1 MSSELRVRL
10 LGGFEVWHGDRK
22 VEGFESQKVR
32 ALFAYLVS
40 HRDRVLS
47 REHLAELL
55 WPERDPEAARHV
67 LRQAI
72 YNLRSAL
79 SGSGGKL
86 QLVVSDSQG
95 IQLDPLADLRVDVA
109 SFEEALRRGKERG
122 SLDPHQLSVAA
133 ELYRGDFLAGFYVKN
148 SEGFEEWLV
157 TEQERLRE
165 AAIDGLR
172 TLIDVYSRRGE
183 DRIGIHF
190 ARRLM
195 AVEPLSEEVCRDLMR
210 MCSRAGRRSLAL
222 AEYERL
228 HKRLRSE
235 LSVEPLRATRELYES
250 ILRESTAGGEEPPED
265 VLPVGPL
272 VPLVGRE
279 EPLSLLRESWQR
291 VLAGEGRVT
300 LVTGEVGIGKTR
312 LIRSFLDGA
321 TSRRR
326 ATVLKGHGS
335 QPGPLVPFQ
344 IVAEILASAVA
355 DPTEVA
361 ERALAEA
368 PGEHIA
374 ELAQLCPLLRELR
387 SDLWLPVQAE
397 RAAAGGL
404 LFEAVAGFLE
414 HLCSAPPSQGGPRPG
429 REDLRPLILFL
440 DDVDQADADS
450 LALLELLV
458 RRLADLPVWFL
469 ASSRSGGPA
478 ASLLR
483 AAEETGPGRGGQIPL
498 EPLGPDSLRDLA
510 EALVDPSRS
519 TALAGWL
526 ESSGGLPLIVTELI
540 NFLWNEGV
548 LVPADGRWRVAKELP
563 AWRIAPEDPLRDMV
577 IARVRRLPSSTR
589 RLASLAAVAG
599 WRVDSGLLK
608 RAADEHGAVVDLAL
622 EILLGRWLIRQ
633 RVQHWASG
641 RREPDIVLWSRGARH
656 GDFEFAHP
664 SVRRLISEEVP
675 VHRRQVLHG
684 DIATALEEIHRADP
698 DCPCELLA
706 WHYAAAGVW
715 DKAFDYLEI
724 SAARAHALGARHAC
738 REHCRQALLAL
749 DRLEAPAPGEV
760 PEDPAWREARGRIQ
774 ELQDE
779 LDREDQGQPRG
790 VPLLGAPAP
799 GA

>member
-10 LGGFEVWHGDRK
+10 LGGFEVWYGDQK

-40 HRDRVLS
+40 HRDRVFG

-72 YNLRSAL
+72 YNLRVAL
-79 SGSGGKL
+79 SGGGDGDKA
-86 QLVVSDSQG
+86 QLVISDSQG
-95 IQLDPLADLRVDVA
+95 VQLNPLTDAWVDVA
-109 SFEEALRRGKERG
+109 CFEEALRRGKDLGRP
-122 SLDPHQLSVAA
+122 DPHQLSVAA
-133 ELYRGDFLAGFYVKN
+133 QLYRGDFLAGFYVKN

-165 AAIDGLR
+165 AAIEGLR

-183 DRIGIHF
+183 YRIGIHF

-210 MCSRAGRRSLAL
+210 MCFQAGRRSLAL

-228 HKRLRSE
+228 RKRLRRE
-235 LSVEPLRATRELYES
+235 LGVEPLRETRELHQS
-250 ILRESTAGGEEPPED
+250 ILQETATDEAPPED
-265 VLPVGPL
+265 DLPVGPL

-279 EPLSLLRESWQR
+279 EPLSLLQDTWQQ
-291 VLAGEGRVT
+291 VLAGKARLT
-300 LVTGEVGIGKTR
+300 LVTGEPGIGKTR

-326 ATVLKGHGS
+326 PTVLKGRGN

-344 IVAEILASAVA
+344 IVADILTSAVA
-355 DPTEVA
+355 DPTEAA
-361 ERALAEA
+361 EQALAEA

-374 ELAQLCPLLRELR
+374 ELALLCPLLRELR
-387 SDLWLPVQAE
+387 SDLWLPVPPPG
-397 RAAAGGL
+397 AADRDL
-404 LFEAVAGFLE
+404 LCDAVAGFLE
-414 HLCSAPPSQGGPRPG
+414 HLCSTPDQGGV
-429 REDLRPLILFL
+429 RPLILFL

-469 ASSRSGGPA
+469 ATSRAGGSVSP
-478 ASLLR
+478 LLR
-483 AAEETGPGRGGQIPL
+483 IAEEAGPERGEQIPL
-498 EPLGPDSLRDLA
+498 GPLGSGSLRELA
-510 EALVDPSRS
+510 ESMVGPSQS
-519 TALAGWL
+519 AAFTIWL
-526 ESSGGLPLIVTELI
+526 ETSGGLPLVVTERI
-540 NFLWNEGV
+540 NLLWNEGV
-548 LVPADGRWRVAKELP
+548 LVPAEGRWRVAKELP
-563 AWRIAPEDPLRDMV
+563 MRPIAAEDALRDVVMT
-577 IARVRRLPSSTR
+577 RVRRLPSSTR

-599 WRVDSGLLK
+599 CWVDSGLLK
-608 RAADEHGAVVDLAL
+608 RAADEHVAVVELAL
-622 EILLGRWLIRQ
+622 EILLGRWLVRQ
-633 RVQHWASG
+633 RVQHWARR
-641 RREPDIVLWSRGARH
+641 RREPDIVLWSRGARQ

-664 SVRRLISEEVP
+664 SMRRLLYEDVP
-675 VHRRQVLHG
+675 AEHRRVLHG
-684 DIATALEEIHRADP
+684 DVAAALEEIHRSDP

-706 WHYAAAGVW
+706 WHYTAAGIW

-724 SAARAHALGARHAC
+724 SASRARALGARHAC

-749 DRLEAPAPGEV
+749 DPLEADAPG
-760 PEDPAWREARGRIQ
+760 DWTWREARTRIQ
-774 ELQDE
+774 ELQKE
-779 LDREDQGQPRG
+779 LEREEILPSPVLDDDAVTEPSPP
-790 VPLLGAPAP
+790 V
-799 GA
+799 

>member
-32 ALFAYLVS
+32 ALFAYLAS

-55 WPERDPEAARHV
+55 WPERDSEAARHV

-79 SGSGGKL
+79 PGGGDQV

-95 IQLDPLADLRVDVA
+95 VHLNPLASLWVDVA

-133 ELYRGDFLAGFYVKN
+133 QLYRGDFLAGFYVKN

-172 TLIDVYSRRGE
+172 TLIDIYSRRGE
-183 DRIGIHF
+183 YRVGIHF

-210 MCSRAGRRSLAL
+210 MCFRAGRRSLAL

-235 LSVEPLRATRELYES
+235 LSVEPLRETRELYQS
-250 ILRESTAGGEEPPED
+250 ILQESAAEEAPPED
-265 VLPVGPL
+265 DLPVGPL

-279 EPLSLLRESWQR
+279 EPLSLLRASWQR
-291 VLAGEGRVT
+291 VLEGEGRLT
-300 LVTGEVGIGKTR
+300 LIIGEAGIGKTR

-321 TSRRR
+321 TSRRH
-326 ATVLKGHGS
+326 ATVLKGRAS
-335 QPGPLVPFQ
+335 QPGPLIPFQ
-344 IVAEILASAVA
+344 IIAEILASAVA
-355 DPTEVA
+355 DPTETA

-374 ELAQLCPLLRELR
+374 ELALLCPLLRELR
-387 SDLWLPVQAE
+387 SDLWLPAQPP
-397 RAAAGGL
+397 RAADRGL

-414 HLCSAPPSQGGPRPG
+414 HLCSPPDQ
-429 REDLRPLILFL
+429 RPLVLFL

-450 LALLELLV
+450 LDLLELLM

-469 ASSRSGGPA
+469 AASRAGGPD
-478 ASLLR
+478 SPLLR
-483 AAEETGPGRGGQIPL
+483 AAEEAGPERGAQIPL
-498 EPLGPDSLRDLA
+498 GPLGPDSLRDLA
-510 EALVDPSRS
+510 ESLVGDAQAVALV
-519 TALAGWL
+519 GWL
-526 ESSGGLPLIVTELI
+526 ETSGGLPLVVTELI

-548 LVPADGRWRVAKELP
+548 LVPADGRWRMAKELP
-563 AWRIAPEDPLRDMV
+563 ARGTHPEDALRGV
-577 IARVRRLPSSTR
+577 VTARIRRLPSSTR
-589 RLASLAAVAG
+589 RIASLAAVAG

-664 SVRRLISEEVP
+664 SVRRLLAEDVP
-675 VHRRQVLHG
+675 AARRRVLHG
-684 DIATALEEIHRADP
+684 DVAAALEEIHRTDP

-706 WHYAAAGVW
+706 WHSMEAGLW

-724 SAARAHALGARHAC
+724 SAARAQALGARHVC
-738 REHCRQALLAL
+738 REHCRQALQAL
-749 DRLEAPAPGEV
+749 DRLEASSLGDAPDV
-760 PEDPAWREARGRIQ
+760 WSWSEARRRIRDLQ
-774 ELQDE
+774 EE
-779 LDREDQGQPRG
+779 LDRE
-790 VPLLGAPAP
+790 VPPVPPAD
-799 GA
+799 AYASSSR